1 MTGPAELL
9 RDFVNTYDVESDVD
23 DLASPAELTVW
34 LQERDLIQD
43 TDRAADD
50 DLILAVRLR
59 EGLREALRR
68 NHDAT
73 PYEIGAGLEAA
84 LATFPLRV
92 TLVGGVPT
100 LEPAAYVPRG
110 GPGSSGTLGPSGA
123 PGDADTGRA
132 AGTRGTAGL
141 SELPGSHDSAASTT
155 PDPSGAPAVS
165 SEGGVSAGLS
175 RIAAAIPAAHAEGMW
190 PRLKVCAESTC
201 QWAFIDSSKNR
212 SRSWCSMRVCGNR
225 TKTRAYRARRQT
237 DGSSRIS

>member
-23 DLASPAELTVW
+23 DLVSPAELTVW
-34 LQERDLIQD
+34 LRERNLIRD
-43 TDRAADD
+43 ADRAADD
-50 DLILAVRLR
+50 DLALAVRLR
-59 EGLREALRR
+59 EGLRDALRH

-73 PYEIGAGLEAA
+73 PYEIGEGLEAA
-84 LATFPLRV
+84 LAALPLRV
-92 TLVGGVPT
+92 TLSGGAPA
-100 LEPAAYVPRG
+100 LEPALS
-110 GPGSSGTLGPSGA
+110 GSHTASIT
-123 PGDADTGRA
+123 GDA
-132 AGTRGTAGL
+132 AGGL
-141 SELPGSHDSAASTT
+141 A
-155 PDPSGAPAVS
+155 
-165 SEGGVSAGLS
+165 

-237 DGSSRIS
+237 DGSSRVS